1 MDNVF
6 TKSLQY
12 LCPSK
17 IDHVESEAYIAE
29 IAKVLLPHEYI
40 DEICREWKK
49 LQASKDYFESGFYS
63 QYLRECQDRSI
74 KLSERT
80 RIDHVWRRVI
90 EDKQTFP
97 SLSELLKACLS
108 FFHATASVEGSVNMI
123 RNVLGD

>member
-49 LQASKDYFESGFYS
+49 LQASKDYFESGIYS
-63 QYLRECQDRSI
+63 QYYEYYR
-74 KLSERT
+74 K
-80 RIDHVWRRVI
+80 
-90 EDKQTFP
+90 
-97 SLSELLKACLS
+97 ELELIMYGVK
-108 FFHATASVEGSVNMI
+108 F
-123 RNVLGD
+123 